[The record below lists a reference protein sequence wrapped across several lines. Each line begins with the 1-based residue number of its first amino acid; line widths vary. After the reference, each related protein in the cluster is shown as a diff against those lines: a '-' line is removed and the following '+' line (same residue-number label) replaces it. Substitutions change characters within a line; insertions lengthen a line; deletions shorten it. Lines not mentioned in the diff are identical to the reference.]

1 MRLVL
6 RHAWLNLWDKH
17 MTTGRINQV
26 TLYEMQEQ
34 RGRRRTNPASQAK
47 RISNVHRSNDRQTTN
62 ETSRPSRYSTI
73 RWSRDSLARR
83 TKPPTKQ
90 KSAGA
95 LKPCGPCCKRLSAP
109 EPASRR
115 RLAGEGNSL
124 PARAPC
130 SGEATEERREARAF
144 ARSPLLPSLASLAR
158 FARTHHTRPHID
170 KNTNCKRATSCY
182 STYRF
187 NTYSYFFT

>member
-47 RISNVHRSNDRQTTN
+47 RISTFIGQTTDRQPTKLPVRRDIQRSDDR
-62 ETSRPSRYSTI
+62 EIPSHGERSLP
-73 RWSRDSLARR
+73 RNKNQPELWSRAVPAAS
-83 TKPPTKQ
+83 
-90 KSAGA
+90 
-95 LKPCGPCCKRLSAP
+95 
-109 EPASRR
+109 ASRR
-115 RLAGEGNSL
+115 QNRLLAVDSPVKGTRCL
-124 PARAPC
+124 LAPRAREKQPRSAAKPGLSPVPRC
-130 SGEATEERREARAF
+130 
-144 ARSPLLPSLASLAR
+144 SPLPPLAR